1 MNDQQ
6 DPNSDPGFDQG
17 STPNDPTQIHN
28 LSDLNASDLDAT
40 AEHPAVPQDATA
52 AIPPVDAQVPPTVQ
66 PAADPYAAE
75 QGAGQQLP
83 PPAPGQV
90 GYNQAGYQAPP
101 PGDDNKSNLT
111 ALWIVLAIVAAVAIG
126 LGGAALFASNNNK
139 TEPVTPTQTITETST
154 PTQPTFDPTTP
165 TFDPTTPTFDP
176 TTPTTNPQ
184 ANSGN
189 AGTPS
194 ASSNGSGNQGFNEGG
209 RANSAP

>member
-28 LSDLNASDLDAT
+28 RSDLNPSDFDAT

-66 PAADPYAAE
+66 PAADPYAAS
-75 QGAGQQLP
+75 QAAGAQQPPP

-101 PGDDNKSNLT
+101 PTDNNKSNLT

-126 LGGAALFASNNNK
+126 LGAAALFASNNK
-139 TEPVTPTQTITETST
+139 PEPVTPTQTITETST
-154 PTQPTFDPTTP
+154 PTFDPTTP
-165 TFDPTTPTFDP
+165 TFDPTTPTFEP
-176 TTPTTNPQ
+176 TTPTNGPTVNSDNGKVSPTAPN
-184 ANSGN
+184 ANKDS
-189 AGTPS
+189 
-194 ASSNGSGNQGFNEGG
+194 QGFQEGG
-209 RANSAP
+209 RANSAQ